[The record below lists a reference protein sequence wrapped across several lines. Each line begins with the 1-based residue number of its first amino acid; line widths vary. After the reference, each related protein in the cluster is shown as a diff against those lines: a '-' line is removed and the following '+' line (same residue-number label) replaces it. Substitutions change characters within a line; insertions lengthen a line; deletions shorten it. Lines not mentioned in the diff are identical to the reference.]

1 MSSCKGQR
9 RFTLNQ
15 YILLLAAIFVST
27 FGTIEGHS
35 ISRNYHSFGLNVSPF
50 RGLVSAT
57 LPLPSSQTTSS
68 RYSYS
73 SSCRRSSSRNWG
85 QNRPPTSGRY
95 SHYPVAMTVDG
106 GIVSET
112 FFGGLHNFLQIYNFV
127 LTARILLSWF
137 PQFAQQP
144 FFQPLF
150 TITNPF
156 FNIFRGII
164 PPIGGLDLSPLPA
177 FFLLFF
183 LSNGILSLSME
194 PSTNSKL
201 PTKKQ
206 FYDQNNRTRRRKRG
220 QKNQESALKCQ
231 SNGNYS
237 NKLQRYLRTKRLA
250 VPVSF
255 VIPPV
260 QMKKVW

>member
-1 MSSCKGQR
+1 MSH
-9 RFTLNQ
+9 
-15 YILLLAAIFVST
+15 AHST
-27 FGTIEGHS
+27 FPSH
-35 ISRNYHSFGLNVSPF
+35 H
-50 RGLVSAT
+50 RGLGLG
-57 LPLPSSQTTSS
+57 LPGHPPRDLVHSS
-68 RYSYS
+68 RHHPSIHSKYFSKKHKFS
-73 SSCRRSSSRNWG
+73 GNTSR
-85 QNRPPTSGRY
+85 
-95 SHYPVAMTVDG
+95 YPVAMTVDG

-177 FFLLFF
+177 FFLLSF
-183 LSNGILSLSME
+183 LSNATLSLSME
-194 PSTNSKL
+194 PATNSKL
-201 PTKKQ
+201 PTKRK
-206 FYDQNNRTRRRKRG
+206 FFDQSNRRRRRKRG
-220 QKNQESALKCQ
+220 QKNEDDPIKAQ
-231 SNGNYS
+231 SDLQNYE

-255 VIPPV
+255 VMPPV
-260 QMKKVW
+260 KMKKLW